1 MHRPLMAA
9 DYKIIG
15 GDGREYGPATLEEIR
30 QWCADGRVAPGTPVW
45 RGDEER
51 WLVAA
56 AREELRWDLPQA
68 VAPPPLIEPGPSPLR
83 RAAFL
88 PRLAAFMFDWVIVLC
103 LINFLTLPWS
113 RERLEK
119 NQRILAELKA
129 DKPDLRQ
136 AIQDLA
142 SLLVVDVTVNFAY
155 FVAFNALRGAT
166 PGKRMFGLRIV
177 RLDGGNI
184 GLRKA
189 LVRQF
194 MSGLSLYCLLG
205 FGHLLVAF
213 TPERRAVHDLVAGT
227 QVVHLH

>member
-1 MHRPLMAA
+1 MVAGPL
-9 DYKIIG
+9 
-15 GDGREYGPATLEEIR
+15 
-30 QWCADGRVAPGTPVW
+30 
-45 RGDEER
+45 ER
-51 WLVAA
+51 
-56 AREELRWDLPQA
+56 
-68 VAPPPLIEPGPSPLR
+68 
-83 RAAFL
+83 
-88 PRLAAFMFDWVIVLC
+88 
-103 LINFLTLPWS
+103 
-113 RERLEK
+113 

-136 AIQDLA
+136 AVKDLA
-142 SLLVVDVTVNFAY
+142 SLLVVDVSVNFAY
-155 FVAFNALRGAT
+155 FAAFNALRGAT

-177 RLDGGNI
+177 RLDGENI

-189 LVRQF
+189 IVRQL

>member
-1 MHRPLMAA
+1 
-9 DYKIIG
+9 
-15 GDGREYGPATLEEIR
+15 
-30 QWCADGRVAPGTPVW
+30 
-45 RGDEER
+45 
-51 WLVAA
+51 
-56 AREELRWDLPQA
+56 
-68 VAPPPLIEPGPSPLR
+68 
-83 RAAFL
+83 
-88 PRLAAFMFDWVIVLC
+88 VIVLC
-103 LINFLTLPWS
+103 LINFLMLPWS
-113 RERLEK
+113 QERLEK

-136 AIQDLA
+136 ALKDFAPLLA
-142 SLLVVDVTVNFAY
+142 VVVSVRFAY

-177 RLDGGNI
+177 RLDGGEI

-189 LVRQF
+189 LVRQL

-213 TPERRAVHDLVAGT
+213 TPDRRAVHDLVACT

>member
-1 MHRPLMAA
+1 MVA

-30 QWCADGRVAPGTPVW
+30 HWCADGRVAPGTPVW
-45 RGDEER
+45 RSDEER
-51 WLVAA
+51 WLVAS
-56 AREELRWDLPQA
+56 AREELRWDLPQP
-68 VAPPPLIEPGPSPLR
+68 VAPPPVIEAGPAPFR
-83 RAAFL
+83 RAGFL
-88 PRLAAFMFDWVIVLC
+88 PRLAAFMFDWVIVVC

-113 RERLEK
+113 RDRLEK

-129 DKPDLRQ
+129 DRPDLRQ
-136 AIQDLA
+136 AAKDLA
-142 SLLVVDVTVNFAY
+142 SLLVVDVSVNFAY

-177 RLDGGNI
+177 RLDGGEI

-189 LVRQF
+189 LVRQL
-194 MSGLSLYCLLG
+194 MGNLSLCCLLG

-227 QVVHLH
+227 QVVYLH

>member
-9 DYKIIG
+9 AYKIIG
-15 GDGREYGPATLEEIR
+15 GDGREYGPATLEELR

-45 RGDEER
+45 RSDEER

-56 AREELRWDLPQA
+56 ARDELKWDLPQP
-68 VAPPPLIEPGPSPLR
+68 APPPPVIAAEPETCR
-83 RAAFL
+83 RAGFL
-88 PRLAAFMFDWVIVLC
+88 PRLAAFLFDWLIVLC

-113 RERLEK
+113 RERLET
-119 NQRILAELKA
+119 NQRILTELKA
-129 DKPDLRQ
+129 DKPDLRH
-136 AIQDLA
+136 AVKDLA
-142 SLLVVDVTVNFAY
+142 SLLVVDVSVNFAY

-166 PGKRMFGLRIV
+166 PGKRMFGLKIV
-177 RLDGGNI
+177 RLDGRNI
-184 GLRKA
+184 GLRQA
-189 LVRQF
+189 LIRQL
-194 MSGLSLYCLLG
+194 MGGLSLYCLLG